1 MIEEV
6 VHDGGRPPIPPA
18 SILPARREP
27 PLFDE
32 FPRLRDV
39 VPWRPI
45 VHAPTPAEP
54 CVSPWIGRDGV
65 FHKRDDRVSPLYGG
79 NKVRRF
85 EYLFADAERRGARS
99 LVTVGGLASTQVM
112 ATILFGRRFGF
123 AVHTVL
129 FDQPVTS
136 FARSAVLT
144 DVAGGGHVVRG
155 GGYVATTVRT
165 FLAYRRAERPY
176 LILPGASSPLA
187 CLGYVDA
194 MLELGE
200 QVRRGEVPRPDV
212 IVVPAGSGG
221 TLAGLAVGAA
231 ILRWPT
237 EVIGVRITEL
247 LACNRATLRL
257 RIRATTRFLEKHAG
271 RSLGLRWG
279 DARFSLYHGAIG
291 RGYGHATPDAIAAIP
306 EVERLTGV
314 PGEVTYS
321 GKGLSGLR
329 AVARARP
336 RETVLYWH
344 TLSSVRP
351 DVPAIAPDALDP
363 AFDDVFAGPVTL

>member
-1 MIEEV
+1 MIPE
-6 VHDGGRPPIPPA
+6 
-18 SILPARREP
+18 RRDP

-32 FPRLRDV
+32 FPRLRSV
-39 VPWRPI
+39 LPWRPI
-45 VHAPTPAEP
+45 VRAPTPVEP

-65 FHKRDDRVSPLYGG
+65 FHKRDDRVSPVYGG
-79 NKVRRF
+79 NKIRRF
-85 EYLFADAERRGARS
+85 EFLLADAERKGARS

-112 ATILFGRRFGF
+112 ATILLGRRFGF

-129 FDQPVTS
+129 FDQTVTS

-144 DVAGGGHVVRG
+144 DVAAGGHVIRG
-155 GGYVATTVRT
+155 GGYVATAVRA
-165 FLAYRRAERPY
+165 FLAHRRAERPY

-237 EVIGVRITEL
+237 VLIGVRITEL
-247 LACNRATLRL
+247 VACNRATVRL
-257 RIRATTRFLEKHAG
+257 RIRATMRFLEKHAG
-271 RSLGLRWG
+271 RSLGLRSG
-279 DARFSLYHGAIG
+279 DARFSLFHGAIG
-291 RGYGHATPDAIAAIP
+291 KGYGHPTPDAIAAMP

-321 GKGLSGLR
+321 GKGLVGLR
-329 AVARARP
+329 AVACARP

-351 DVPAIAPDALDP
+351 DVPAIGPDAVDP
-363 AFDDVFAGPVTL
+363 AFADVFTGPVAV